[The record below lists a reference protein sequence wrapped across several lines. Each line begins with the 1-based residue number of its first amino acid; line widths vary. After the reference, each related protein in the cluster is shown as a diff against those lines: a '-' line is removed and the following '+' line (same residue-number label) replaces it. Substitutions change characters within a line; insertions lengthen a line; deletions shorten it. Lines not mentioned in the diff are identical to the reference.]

1 MDPDPD
7 LDFFSSL
14 TFKTPTKKKFFCL
27 LLFEGT
33 FTSFYKDKKSKRSQ
47 KQLLLFLLDDRRIG
61 SGAGSESVPLTYGS
75 GRPKNIWTRRI
86 RIRNTVSNMVSVLG
100 EGALIGG
107 KGSLL
112 GIGSDIGGSLR
123 NPAAFCGLYSMKP
136 TVGRHLCH
144 QVFMAC

>member
-1 MDPDPD
+1 MD
-7 LDFFSSL
+7 S
-14 TFKTPTKKKFFCL
+14 KK
-27 LLFEGT
+27 
-33 FTSFYKDKKSKRSQ
+33 
-47 KQLLLFLLDDRRIG
+47 
-61 SGAGSESVPLTYGS
+61 
-75 GRPKNIWTRRI
+75 I
-86 RIRNTVSNMVSVLG
+86 RIRNTGSNMVAFLG

-144 QVFMAC
+144 QVL